1 MIRVSYWGSFGLRHW
16 RWFGTNLHTEGR
28 AFHVGPFTITITT
41 DRLP

>member
-16 RWFGTNLHTEGR
+16 SWLSTSLTTEGR
-28 AFHVGPFTITITT
+28 AFHVGPFTVTIRT